1 MAFYPTRPHHQFRN
15 GTRFHVAKIIIIVAP
30 LLIILTA
37 GTAGTLARRLQW
49 STEFSGDPRPMTPLV
64 AAFQAS
70 SLAALQPERNGRLE
84 PQVRVE
90 AWIRRWWPWPLLAP
104 VPLFLL
110 WFFGWAKF
118 SFDILETIGKVTKIL
133 GVGRQSTVPEWTDL
147 TGPDLA
153 KGIAAVHRLRDTY
166 SADADGKWGKT
177 ARRMLE
183 TALTRA
189 RVLRPVKR
197 EAAIALA
204 PCKDKRA
211 ARYLTS
217 ELDDAREDVEITK
230 RLGQMNELAA
240 PFLLAN
246 LNEHSATRRRV
257 ASLNVLAEKGVK
269 RDYKLRDLRYTVG
282 FRRGFQ
288 T

>member
-1 MAFYPTRPHHQFRN
+1 MIGMAFYPTRPHHQFRN

-49 STEFSGDPRPMTPLV
+49 STEFSGD
-64 AAFQAS
+64 
-70 SLAALQPERNGRLE
+70 
-84 PQVRVE
+84 
-90 AWIRRWWPWPLLAP
+90 RRWWPWPLLAP
-104 VPLFLL
+104 VPLFPL